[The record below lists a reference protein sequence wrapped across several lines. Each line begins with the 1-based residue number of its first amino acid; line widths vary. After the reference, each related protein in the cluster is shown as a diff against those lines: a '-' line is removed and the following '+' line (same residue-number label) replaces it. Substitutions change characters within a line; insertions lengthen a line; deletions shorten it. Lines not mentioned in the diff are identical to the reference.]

1 LITACGRPVVDREGN
16 VITAPAGARVR
27 VESGG
32 GVFANDI
39 KVGQLGLFEVTGPV
53 DRIGPSLLAPHEQ
66 KDIIPSSDTL
76 RIGEIETGNA
86 SPLEAAVQLVAAQRH
101 FETSMQ
107 ALNTYR
113 RMDERASEVGR
124 TR

>member
-1 LITACGRPVVDREGN
+1 
-16 VITAPAGARVR
+16 
-27 VESGG
+27 
-32 GVFANDI
+32 
-39 KVGQLGLFEVTGPV
+39 
-53 DRIGPSLLAPHEQ
+53 
-66 KDIIPSSDTL
+66 L
-76 RIGEIETGNA
+76 RIGEIETGNS